1 MTHLAAQASACGFFR
16 YEGKIHVGQTFTT
29 LDKGKKNPQAEAC
42 ATQFQTLTAASGDVG
57 RRLDLFLAERVPE
70 LSRTRLQELIR
81 EGHVR
86 VDGRIAKVSH
96 RVSAG
101 ETIEIAVLPRPPLE
115 ALPEDLPL
123 DLLYVDDDFVVVNK
137 PAGMVVH
144 AGAGHSRGTLVNALL
159 HRLGNLSA
167 AGGALRPG
175 IVHRLDRETSGA
187 MVVARNDKAHEHLSE
202 QFRSR
207 NVRKIYLALVHGKMP
222 RDSGTITLPI
232 SRDPRR
238 RTRMTARANQGRH
251 ARTDWRAI
259 VRLDRCTLVEA
270 VLHTGRT
277 HQIRAHFAAI
287 GHPVVGDTL
296 YGAPRRLRCG
306 TRDLPVLDRNFLHA
320 ARIGF
325 SHPSSGVWVEVRA
338 PLPKDLRVY
347 FDQAGSSLGWRA
359 AEIEAALAAFI

>member
-1 MTHLAAQASACGFFR
+1 MSENPATHQ
-16 YEGKIHVGQTFTT
+16 K
-29 LDKGKKNPQAEAC
+29 
-42 ATQFQTLTAASGDVG
+42 LTAASGDAG
-57 RRLDLFLAERVPE
+57 RRLDLFVAQRVPE
-70 LSRTRLQELIR
+70 LSRTRIQELIR
-81 EGHVR
+81 DGHIHVN
-86 VDGRIAKVSH
+86 GKIAKVSH
-96 RVSAG
+96 RVAAG
-101 ETIEIAVLPRPPLE
+101 ESVEIEVLSRPALQ

-123 DLLYVDDDFVVVNK
+123 DLLLVDDDFVIVNK

-159 HRLGNLSA
+159 HRLGKLSE

-238 RTRMTARANQGRH
+238 RTRMTARATKGRH
-251 ARTDWRAI
+251 ARTDWRVIA
-259 VRLDRCTLVEA
+259 RLEGCTLVEA

-277 HQIRAHFAAI
+277 HQIRAHFSAL

-296 YGAPRRLRCG
+296 YGAPRSLRAG
-306 TRDLPVLDRNFLHA
+306 TRTLPLLERNFLHA

-325 SHPSSGVWVEVRA
+325 SHPSTSAWVEVRA

-347 FDQAGSSLGWRA
+347 FEQLGASLGWRA
-359 AEIEAALAAFI
+359 AQVESALGPYV

>member
-1 MTHLAAQASACGFFR
+1 MPATPTAQQ
-16 YEGKIHVGQTFTT
+16 K
-29 LDKGKKNPQAEAC
+29 
-42 ATQFQTLTAASGDVG
+42 LTAASGDAG

-70 LSRTRLQELIR
+70 LSRTRIQELIR
-81 EGHVR
+81 EGNVR

-96 RVSAG
+96 RVAAG
-101 ETIEIAVLPRPPLE
+101 EVMEVQVLPRPPLVAE
-115 ALPEDLPL
+115 AEDLPL
-123 DLLYVDDDFVVVNK
+123 DVLFVDDDFVIVNK

-144 AGAGHSRGTLVNALL
+144 AGAGHARGTLVNALL
-159 HRLGNLSA
+159 HRLGKLSG

-232 SRDPRR
+232 SRDAHR
-238 RTRMTARANQGRH
+238 RTRMTARATKGRH
-251 ARTDWRAI
+251 ARTDWRVIA
-259 VRLDRCTLVEA
+259 RLDRCTLVEA

-287 GHPVVGDTL
+287 GHPVIGDTL
-296 YGAPRRLRCG
+296 YGAPRVLRAGACNIP
-306 TRDLPVLDRNFLHA
+306 LLQRNFLHA

-325 SHPSSGVWVEVRA
+325 SHPKTGAWVEVRA
-338 PLPKDLRVY
+338 PLPRDLRVY
-347 FDQAGSSLGWRA
+347 FEQIAATLGWRK
-359 AEIEAALAAFI
+359 AEIDALLSPYV

>member
-1 MTHLAAQASACGFFR
+1 LD
-16 YEGKIHVGQTFTT
+16 TT
-29 LDKGKKNPQAEAC
+29 KKKPQAEAC
-42 ATQFQTLTAASGDVG
+42 ATKTQTLTAALSDAG
-57 RRLDLFLAERVPE
+57 RRLDLFLTERIPE
-70 LSRTRLQELIR
+70 LSRTRIQELIR

-96 RVSAG
+96 RVGAA
-101 ETIEIAVLPRPPLE
+101 EAIEIEVLPRPAPE

-123 DLLYVDDDFVVVNK
+123 DLLYVDDDFVIVNK

-159 HRLGNLSA
+159 HRLGKLSA

-187 MVVARNDKAHEHLSE
+187 MVVARNDKAHENLSE

-238 RTRMTARANQGRH
+238 RTRMTARATKGRH
-251 ARTDWRAI
+251 ARTDWRVIA
-259 VRLDRCTLVEA
+259 RLDRCTLVEA
-270 VLHTGRT
+270 ALHTGRT

-296 YGAPRRLRCG
+296 YGAPRSLRAG
-306 TRDLPVLDRNFLHA
+306 TRNLPLLERNFLHA

-325 SHPSSGVWVEVRA
+325 SHPSSGAWVEVRA

-347 FDQAGSSLGWRA
+347 FDQVGACLGWRDA
-359 AEIEAALAAFI
+359 DIEAALAQYV

>member
-1 MTHLAAQASACGFFR
+1 MAENPA
-16 YEGKIHVGQTFTT
+16 GQQ
-29 LDKGKKNPQAEAC
+29 K
-42 ATQFQTLTAASGDVG
+42 LTAASEDAG
-57 RRLDLFLAERVPE
+57 RRLDLFLAQGVPE
-70 LSRTRLQELIR
+70 LSRTRIQELIR

-86 VDGRIAKVSH
+86 VDGNIAKVSQ
-96 RVSAG
+96 RVAAG
-101 ETIEIAVLPRPPLE
+101 ETIEIEVLPRPPPE

-123 DLLYVDDDFVVVNK
+123 ELLYVDVDFVIVNK

-159 HRLGNLSA
+159 HRLGKLSE

-187 MVVARNDKAHEHLSE
+187 MVVARNDQAHEHLSE

-238 RTRMTARANQGRH
+238 RTRMTARATKGRH
-251 ARTDWRAI
+251 ARTDWRVIA
-259 VRLDRCTLVEA
+259 RLERCTLVEA

-277 HQIRAHFAAI
+277 HQIRAHFAAL
-287 GHPVVGDTL
+287 GRPVVGDTL
-296 YGAPRRLRCG
+296 YGAPRELRAG
-306 TRDLPVLDRNFLHA
+306 TRNLPLLERNFLHA

-325 SHPSSGVWVEVRA
+325 SHPSSGEWVEVRA
-338 PLPKDLRVY
+338 PLPRELRVY
-347 FDQAGSSLGWRA
+347 FEQIATSLGQRKTEIDATLAPYIGSS
-359 AEIEAALAAFI
+359 

>member
-1 MTHLAAQASACGFFR
+1 MDTP
-16 YEGKIHVGQTFTT
+16 
-29 LDKGKKNPQAEAC
+29 KKNPQAEAR
-42 ATQFQTLTAASGDVG
+42 ATTPQTLTAASGDAG
-57 RRLDLFLAERVPE
+57 RRLDLFLAQRVPE
-70 LSRTRLQELIR
+70 LSRTRIQELIR
-81 EGHVR
+81 DGHVR
-86 VDGRIAKVSH
+86 VNGRVAKVSH
-96 RVSAG
+96 RVAAG
-101 ETIEIAVLPRPPLE
+101 EAIEIEVLPRPALE

-123 DLLYVDDDFVVVNK
+123 DLLYLDDDFVIVNK

-207 NVRKIYLALVHGKMP
+207 NVRKIYLAFVHGKMP

-238 RTRMTARANQGRH
+238 RTRMTARATKGRH
-251 ARTDWRAI
+251 ARTDWRVIA
-259 VRLDRCTLVEA
+259 RLDRCTLVEV

-296 YGAPRRLRCG
+296 YGAPRGLRAG
-306 TRDLPVLDRNFLHA
+306 TRNLPLLERNFLHA

-325 SHPSSGVWVEVRA
+325 SHPSSGEWVEVRA
-338 PLPKDLRVY
+338 PLPRDLQVY
-347 FDQAGSSLGWRA
+347 FDQAGASLGWRA
-359 AEIEAALAAFI
+359 TEIEAALAPYV